1 LYDVLDQ
8 DDADT
13 AWAGDEEEKNNI
25 FPETRR
31 IAGRLM
37 EW

>member
-1 LYDVLDQ
+1 MMCLIKMTPTPRGP
-8 DDADT
+8 AT
-13 AWAGDEEEKNNI
+13 KKKKNNI